1 MKAQGSY
8 TMSFTNDYE
17 IIDHTAD
24 IGIRVKGN
32 SLNSVI
38 KKAVLALSD
47 LMSGQMKIDR
57 DEEKEF
63 KIHEDEPDIA
73 MVGILEE
80 VLYLF
85 EHQKFAV
92 SDCRVSIDNNDYIIE
107 LKGRLYNL
115 DELKGATEIKAVTY
129 HMLSVKKVND
139 NWEATVI
146 FDI

>member
-1 MKAQGSY
+1 
-8 TMSFTNDYE
+8 MSFTNDYE

-24 IGIRVKGN
+24 IGIRVRGN

-73 MVGILEE
+73 MVRILEE

-92 SDCRVSIDNNDYIIE
+92 SDCRASIDNNDYIIE
-107 LKGRLYNL
+107 LKGRL
-115 DELKGATEIKAVTY
+115 
-129 HMLSVKKVND
+129 
-139 NWEATVI
+139 
-146 FDI
+146 